1 MTYIIPIALIFIYA
15 TTITLIFNKRI
26 EQTIPIGMVELVI
39 IIYLFGI
46 FDNLNLGVIITEILA
61 VIQVFIIIYIMCRER
76 DSKKIKEKIEM
87 IITPGAVIYI
97 VLCTIAIFSNK
108 GRMFENHD
116 EFTHWGK
123 LVKNMFMYNT
133 YGTNAESVLTF
144 NEYPPFTGT
153 FQYLFVTI
161 KNIFSETVIINAQ
174 CIMYLSIVIPMTKN
188 IEWDKN
194 IKNAIW
200 IVPTMICIPMIF
212 YSNFYVEI
220 MVDGILGIM
229 FGFCIFYA
237 YQEEKP
243 IFKSINIGTM
253 LIMMALT
260 KTSGIALAILAIVI
274 IVIKNI
280 INIKQVKAKKELKD
294 IIICA
299 IIVTILTT
307 IWYMKV
313 RNTVKTWNFENYIT
327 TDDTNN
333 VNTENVVRAYMKS
346 IFGSG
351 LITEKNLTTFN
362 VILILL
368 CSSMYISKKMKEKQN
383 NRYYLVAML
392 ISIIVYLIAMCVSYI
407 RIFNKDEAET
417 LSCFERYISTILLAN
432 VMFQVLLLVDMKE
445 KIQAKKIIVILTI
458 LITLMPLYNIKEKY
472 IYKEKY
478 MERSNE
484 FREEYTKI
492 KIFKDY
498 LKPTDRILY
507 IIDAKYNIKYI
518 IVMNNYELMP
528 VQLNRVVG
536 SMFSTKEEFENLVKQ
551 YDYVYIYK
559 IKNRDAEVIRSDFI
573 NSRVDE
579 DALYK
584 VEIEDERITLKRK
597 VLKNN

>member
-46 FDNLNLGVIITEILA
+46 FDNLNLGVIVTEILA

-97 VLCTIAIFSNK
+97 VLCIIAIFSNK

-200 IVPTMICIPMIF
+200 IVPAMICIPMIF

-237 YQEEKP
+237 YQEEKS
-243 IFKSINIGTM
+243 IFKGINIATM

-280 INIKQVKAKKELKD
+280 INIKQVKAKKELKA

-307 IWYMKV
+307 IWYVKV

-498 LKPTDRILY
+498 LKTTDRILY

-518 IVMNNYELMP
+518 TVMNNYELMP

-584 VEIEDERITLKRK
+584 VEIEDEKITLKRK